1 MHSLRTQIAL
11 ALTLLSTLFAVA
23 LLYAM
28 HIVDQQRRDDL
39 LLRLGGEIQILQQHM
54 GMQAMNYQEN
64 APRDYLTYFR
74 DVRLYYQD
82 LLHVRERVGQ
92 ILEAFA
98 KGRITEA
105 LHNSSQHA
113 TTHFELSPRTA
124 ELARALHRRWQTFD
138 HELETKLGNHK
149 EPRLEWAAEWILAQH
164 QDLTKQAE
172 HFLSALEQDLEHRAE
187 RALLFGKLM
196 LVAGVALAISILAWF
211 YLRVLR
217 PLQIAVRGFHTVATG
232 DFTHRVPVPGNNE
245 IGWLVTAF
253 NQLTERLDSL
263 LQLLTRLQRADE
275 PEDALQVL
283 SQTLPYLVPLDWV
296 GLLVLTPDGRM
307 QLQQAYSD
315 GHRDT
320 LGILD
325 FTLQGTLL
333 QECLHSGAPLH
344 IANVGDIAR
353 MDPHYRFLEVLR
365 AHGRHEAVFI
375 PILGNEP
382 RVGVLVLASRHPN
395 TFTSEQLSQLN
406 NLSALFGATFARTL
420 VLTTNAR
427 LAAIGQFT
435 SSIVHEIRT
444 PLTTIGMA
452 LEHLAGLDDLHEGS
466 RRRARLALDE
476 SRRLGRLLENILL
489 YAKPLTLQ
497 RQPLRLLEVVD
508 DLATQA
514 PFDTPRVDIDRASLE
529 ALPPVPADRDRITQV
544 LLNLLQ
550 NAVEANGED
559 ERGVRLR
566 GELAADGRAVILIV
580 ENGGPPI
587 REEQMVHLFEPFY
600 TTRASG
606 TGLGLPIVH
615 RMVQAHGGSIRI
627 TSNDEEGTRIE
638 VLLPLEPEARKD

>member
-11 ALTLLSTLFAVA
+11 ALILLSTLFAVA
-23 LLYAM
+23 ILYAM

-54 GMQAMNYQEN
+54 GMQAVNYQEN
-64 APRDYLTYFR
+64 APRDYPTYFR

-82 LLHVRERVGQ
+82 LLHVRERIGQ

-98 KGRITEA
+98 KGRITPT
-105 LHNSSQHA
+105 LHASQHA
-113 TTHFELSPRTA
+113 TTQFELSPRTA
-124 ELARALHRRWQTFD
+124 ELARALHQRWQAFD
-138 HELETKLGNHK
+138 HELETKLGDHK
-149 EPRLEWAAEWILAQH
+149 EPRLEWAAEWILAEH
-164 QDLTKQAE
+164 QGLTEQAGR
-172 HFLSALEQDLEHRAE
+172 FLEALEQDLERRAE
-187 RALLFGKLM
+187 RAQLFGKLM
-196 LVAGVALAISILAWF
+196 LIAGIALVISTLVWF
-211 YLRVLR
+211 YLRVLQ
-217 PLQIAVRGFHTVATG
+217 PLRIAVRGFHTVATG
-232 DFTHRVPVPGNNE
+232 DFAHRVPVPGNNE

-283 SQTLPYLVPLDWV
+283 SQTLPHLVPLDWV
-296 GLLVLTPDGRM
+296 GLLVLAPDGRM

-315 GHRDT
+315 GNRDT
-320 LGILD
+320 LGIMD

-333 QECLHSGAPLH
+333 QECLHSGTPLH
-344 IANVGDIAR
+344 IANVDDTAR
-353 MDPHYRFLEVLR
+353 LDQHYRFLEVLR
-365 AHGRHEAVFI
+365 AHGRHEAVFM

-395 TFTSEQLSQLN
+395 TFTSEHLSLLN

-420 VLTTNAR
+420 VLTANAR

-444 PLTTIGMA
+444 PLATIGMA

-466 RRRARLALDE
+466 RRRALLALNE

-497 RQPLRLLEVVD
+497 RQPLRLAEVVD
-508 DLATQA
+508 GLATQA
-514 PFDTPRVDIDRASLE
+514 PFDAPRLHIDRASLE
-529 ALPPVPADRDRITQV
+529 ALPPVPADHDRITQV

-559 ERGVRLR
+559 ERGVHLH
-566 GELAADGRAVILIV
+566 GKLATDGRAVVLIV

-600 TTRASG
+600 TTKASG

-615 RMVQAHGGSIRI
+615 RMVQAHGGSVRI
-627 TSNDEEGTRIE
+627 SSNDKEGTRVE
-638 VLLPLEPEARKD
+638 VLLPLEPDTKEG